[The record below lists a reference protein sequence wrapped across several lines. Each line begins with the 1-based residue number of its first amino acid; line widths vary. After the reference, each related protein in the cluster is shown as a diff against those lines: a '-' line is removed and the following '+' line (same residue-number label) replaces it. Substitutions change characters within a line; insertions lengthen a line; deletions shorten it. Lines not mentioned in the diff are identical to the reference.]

1 MGLQRHCLLIGTSSK
16 KGLSAYCNQQA
27 NTTGLNFY
35 TSLKLIVLL
44 ASIYFLNT
52 PISNFM
58 DSNPALCA
66 AIANHI
72 TTSPQ
77 QQITFAQF
85 MDMVLYHPEHGYY
98 SSDAVKIGF
107 QGSDF
112 FTSPNL
118 CADFGE
124 LLAEQFLQMWEILG
138 RPVPFSLVEMGA
150 GQGLLALHI
159 LKYHQLRYPDFF
171 TALEYI
177 IVEKS
182 PTLRQEQQQ
191 RLEDLPVRWCN
202 LEDIPSNAIAGCFF
216 SNELVDAFPVH
227 QFILEKGELREI
239 YVTAHRHE
247 EETNAPCPIPL
258 FTEVTGELSTPQ
270 MAKYLD
276 LVEIDF
282 AQSQYPDGYRSEI
295 NLAALDWLSI
305 VADRLQRG
313 YVLTIDYGY
322 PASRYYNPRRSQGTL
337 QCYYHHRFHDNP
349 YINIGRQDITAHVDF
364 TALERWGQKCNL
376 KNIGFIQQGL
386 FLMALGL
393 GDRIAAL
400 SYQQQPLSQLL
411 QRRDALQQLLDPTG
425 LGGFGV
431 LVQSKGLD
439 KTEISQ
445 SLKGLTVPE

>member
-1 MGLQRHCLLIGTSSK
+1 
-16 KGLSAYCNQQA
+16 
-27 NTTGLNFY
+27 
-35 TSLKLIVLL
+35 
-44 ASIYFLNT
+44 
-52 PISNFM
+52 M

-77 QQITFAQF
+77 QRITFAQF
-85 MDMVLYHPEHGYY
+85 MDMVLYYPEHGYY
-98 SSDAVKIGF
+98 TSDAVKIGF
-107 QGSDF
+107 KDGDF

-124 LLAEQFLQMWEILG
+124 LLAEQFFQMWEILG
-138 RPVPFSLVEMGA
+138 KPVPFSLVEMGA

-191 RLEDLPVRWCN
+191 RLQHFPVRWCN
-202 LEDIPSNAIAGCFF
+202 LEEIPPNAIAGCFF

-227 QFILEKGELREI
+227 QFTLETGELREI
-239 YVTAHRHE
+239 YVTTSQNLTPQSTSDDSFSPPLKGE
-247 EETNAPCPIPL
+247 ELQKRSNFA
-258 FTEVTGELSTPQ
+258 FVEVTGEPSTPQ
-270 MAKYLD
+270 LVEYLD

-282 AQSQYPDGYRSEI
+282 AQSAYLDGYRSEI

-364 TALERWGQKCNL
+364 TALERWGERCNL

-393 GDRIAAL
+393 GERIAAL
-400 SYQQQPLSQLL
+400 SEQQQPLSQLL
-411 QRRDALQQLLDPTG
+411 QRRDSLHQLLDPTG

-431 LVQSKGLD
+431 LIQGKGLD
-439 KTEISQ
+439 KREISQ
-445 SLKGLTVPE
+445 PLKGLTLSE

>member
-1 MGLQRHCLLIGTSSK
+1 
-16 KGLSAYCNQQA
+16 
-27 NTTGLNFY
+27 
-35 TSLKLIVLL
+35 
-44 ASIYFLNT
+44 
-52 PISNFM
+52 M
-58 DSNPALCA
+58 DSNALLCA

-72 TTSPQ
+72 TTNPQ
-77 QQITFAQF
+77 KRITFAQF
-85 MDMVLYHPEHGYY
+85 MDMALYHPEYGYY

-107 QGSDF
+107 KDSDF

-118 CADFGE
+118 CSDFGE

-138 RPVPFSLVEMGA
+138 KPVPFSLVEMGA

-159 LKYHQLRYPDFF
+159 LKYHQLHYPDFF

-191 RLEDLPVRWCN
+191 RLQDFPVRWCN
-202 LEDIPSNAIAGCFF
+202 LEEIPPNAIAGCFF

-227 QFILEKGELREI
+227 QFILETGELREI
-239 YVTAHRHE
+239 YVTTDSNQK
-247 EETNAPCPIPL
+247 ETCSS
-258 FTEVTGELSTPQ
+258 FVEVTGEPSTPQ
-270 MAKYLD
+270 LAEYLD
-276 LVEIDF
+276 LVEMNF
-282 AQSQYPDGYRSEI
+282 TQSAYPDGYRSEI
-295 NLAALDWLSI
+295 NLAAGDWLSI

-376 KNIGFIQQGL
+376 KKVGFIQQGL

-400 SYQQQPLSQLL
+400 SQQKQPLSQLL
-411 QRRDALQQLLDPTG
+411 QHRDALHQLLDPTG

-431 LVQSKGLD
+431 LIQSKGLD
-439 KTEISQ
+439 NTEISQ
-445 SLKGLTVPE
+445 PLKGLILPE

>member
-1 MGLQRHCLLIGTSSK
+1 
-16 KGLSAYCNQQA
+16 
-27 NTTGLNFY
+27 
-35 TSLKLIVLL
+35 
-44 ASIYFLNT
+44 
-52 PISNFM
+52 M
-58 DSNPALCA
+58 DSNALLCA

-77 QQITFAQF
+77 QRITFAQF
-85 MDMVLYHPEHGYY
+85 MDLALYHPEYGYY
-98 SSDAVKIGF
+98 SSDAIKIGF
-107 QGSDF
+107 KGGDF

-124 LLAEQFLQMWEILG
+124 LLAEQFFQMWEILG
-138 RPVPFSLVEMGA
+138 KPVPFSLVEMGA
-150 GQGLLALHI
+150 GEGLLALHI
-159 LKYHQLRYPDFF
+159 LKYHQQHYPDFF

-182 PTLRQEQQQ
+182 PSLRQKQQQ
-191 RLEDLPVRWCN
+191 RLQDFPVRWCN
-202 LEDIPSNAIAGCFF
+202 LEEIPPNAIAGCFF

-227 QFILEKGELREI
+227 QFILETAELREI
-239 YVTAHRHE
+239 YVTTDSNE
-247 EETNAPCPIPL
+247 KETCSS
-258 FTEVTGELSTPQ
+258 FVEVTGEPSTPQ
-270 MAKYLD
+270 LAEYLD
-276 LVEIDF
+276 LVEMNF
-282 AQSQYPDGYRSEI
+282 NQSAYPDGYRSEI

-305 VADRLQRG
+305 VADCLQRG

-376 KNIGFIQQGL
+376 KNVGFIQQGL

-400 SYQQQPLSQLL
+400 SQQKQPLSQLL
-411 QRRDALQQLLDPTG
+411 QHRDALHQLLDPTG
-425 LGGFGV
+425 LGGFGI
-431 LVQSKGLD
+431 LIQSKGLD

-445 SLKGLTVPE
+445 ALKGLILPE

>member
-1 MGLQRHCLLIGTSSK
+1 
-16 KGLSAYCNQQA
+16 
-27 NTTGLNFY
+27 
-35 TSLKLIVLL
+35 
-44 ASIYFLNT
+44 
-52 PISNFM
+52 M
-58 DSNPALCA
+58 DSNPALCV

-72 TTSPQ
+72 TNSPQ
-77 QQITFAQF
+77 QRITFAEF

-107 QGSDF
+107 EGGDF

-124 LLAEQFLQMWEILG
+124 LLAEQFLQMWEILKK
-138 RPVPFSLVEMGA
+138 PVPFSLVEMGA

-159 LKYHQLRYPDFF
+159 LKYHQLHYPDFF

-182 PTLRQEQQQ
+182 PVLRQEQQQ
-191 RLEDLPVRWCN
+191 RLQDFPVRWCN
-202 LEDIPSNAIAGCFF
+202 LEDIPPNAIAGCFF

-227 QFILEKGELREI
+227 QFILETGKLREI
-239 YVTAHRHE
+239 YVTTPQNLTPQPPSLLGKGEKDSPALIGEGLGERS
-247 EETNAPCPIPL
+247 NFA
-258 FTEVTGELSTPQ
+258 FVEVTGEPSTPQ
-270 MAKYLD
+270 LAEHLD
-276 LVEIDF
+276 LAGIDLS
-282 AQSQYPDGYRSEI
+282 QSAYPDGYRSEI

-305 VADRLQRG
+305 VADCLQRG

-364 TALERWGQKCNL
+364 TALERWGEKCNL
-376 KNIGFIQQGL
+376 KNVGFIQQGL

-400 SYQQQPLSQLL
+400 SDQKQPLLQLL
-411 QRRDALQQLLDPTG
+411 QRRDALHQLIDPTG

-431 LVQSKGLD
+431 LVQSKGLED
-439 KTEISQ
+439 TEISQ
-445 SLKGLTVPE
+445 PLKGLTVPE

>member
-1 MGLQRHCLLIGTSSK
+1 
-16 KGLSAYCNQQA
+16 
-27 NTTGLNFY
+27 
-35 TSLKLIVLL
+35 
-44 ASIYFLNT
+44 
-52 PISNFM
+52 M
-58 DSNPALCA
+58 DSNALLCT

-77 QQITFAQF
+77 QRITFAQF
-85 MDMVLYHPEHGYY
+85 MDLALYHPEYGYY

-107 QGSDF
+107 KDSDF

-118 CADFGE
+118 CSDFGE

-138 RPVPFSLVEMGA
+138 KPVPFSLVEMGA

-159 LKYHQLRYPDFF
+159 LKYHQLHYPDFF

-191 RLEDLPVRWCN
+191 RLQDFPVRWCN
-202 LEDIPSNAIAGCFF
+202 LEDIPPSAIAGCFF

-227 QFILEKGELREI
+227 QFILETGELREI
-239 YVTAHRHE
+239 YVTTDSNE
-247 EETNAPCPIPL
+247 KETCSSFI
-258 FTEVTGELSTPQ
+258 EVTGEPSTPQ
-270 MAKYLD
+270 LAEYLD
-276 LVEIDF
+276 LVEMNF
-282 AQSQYPDGYRSEI
+282 TQSAYPDGYRSEI
-295 NLAALDWLSI
+295 NLAAGDWLSI

-337 QCYYHHRFHDNP
+337 QCYYQHRFHDNP

-364 TALERWGQKCNL
+364 TALERWGERCSLEKV
-376 KNIGFIQQGL
+376 GFIQQGL

-400 SYQQQPLSQLL
+400 SEQKQSLSQLL
-411 QRRDALQQLLDPTG
+411 QHRDALHQLIDPTG

-431 LVQSKGLD
+431 LIQSKGLD
-439 KTEISQ
+439 NTETSQ
-445 SLKGLTVPE
+445 KLKGLTLPE